1 MKNIIIT
8 LLLVSVSFIANAQKK
23 SETIIIKTKTYCD
36 HCKTCETCGGLM
48 ETDLVYIK
56 GIKLVEYNETDMTI
70 SEKYN
75 PKNITVSEIRTEI
88 SKLGFDADD
97 VPAVASA
104 YEKLDNC
111 CKKKN

>member
-8 LLLVSVSFIANAQKK
+8 LILVSGSFIANAQKK
-23 SETIIIKTKTYCD
+23 TETVVIKTKTYCN
-36 HCKTCETCGGLM
+36 HCKVCETCGGLM
-48 ETDLVYIK
+48 ETDLVYVK

-70 SEKYN
+70 SVKYK
-75 PKNITVSEIRTEI
+75 PKKITIAEIRTEI
-88 SKLGFDADD
+88 SKLGFDADE
-97 VPAVASA
+97 VPAVVSA